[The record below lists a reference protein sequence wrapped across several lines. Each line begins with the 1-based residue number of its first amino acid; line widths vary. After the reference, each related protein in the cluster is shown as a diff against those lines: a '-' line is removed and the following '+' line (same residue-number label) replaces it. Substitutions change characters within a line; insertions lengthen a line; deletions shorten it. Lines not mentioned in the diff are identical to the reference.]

1 MIEDLSEDLPEDLIA
16 TLDILASA
24 AVDLR
29 DPWWIFGGAA
39 MALAGLDDLHVPDVD
54 VMASPRD
61 ARALIEALHGAV
73 TEDPGEGLFRSR
85 VFGQIL
91 TTPVPID
98 IMAEMDVRSG
108 GDWSP
113 VRFETR
119 MPVTVGDGLVF
130 TPSITEQIAVA
141 RLFGRP
147 KDLQR
152 AELLEKLIR

>member
-1 MIEDLSEDLPEDLIA
+1 MIELPETLTA
-16 TLDILASA
+16 TLERVAEA
-24 AVDLR
+24 AADLQ
-29 DPWWIFGGAA
+29 DPWWVFGGAA
-39 MALAGLDDLHVPDVD
+39 MALAGLEDHHVPDVD

-61 ARALIEALHGAV
+61 ARRLIAALDGVV
-73 TEDPGEGLFRSR
+73 TPDPGEGLFRSR

>member
-1 MIEDLSEDLPEDLIA
+1 MIELPDSLTA
-16 TLDILASA
+16 TLERVAEA
-24 AVDLR
+24 ATDLQ
-29 DPWWIFGGAA
+29 DPWWVFGGAA
-39 MALAGLDDLHVPDVD
+39 MALAGLEDHHVPDVD

-61 ARALIEALHGAV
+61 ARRLIAALDGVV
-73 TEDPGEGLFRSR
+73 TPDPGEGLFRSR

-119 MPVTVGDGLVF
+119 MPVAVGDGLVF
-130 TPSITEQIAVA
+130 TPSIAEQIAVA
-141 RLFGRP
+141 RQFGRP

>member
-1 MIEDLSEDLPEDLIA
+1 MIDLPESLTA
-16 TLDILASA
+16 TLELVADA
-24 AVDLR
+24 ATELQ
-29 DPWWIFGGAA
+29 DPWWVFGGAA
-39 MALAGLDDLHVPDVD
+39 MALAGLEDHHVPDVD

-61 ARALIEALHGAV
+61 ARRLIAALDGVV
-73 TEDPGEGLFRSR
+73 TPDPGEGLFRSR

-119 MPVTVGDGLVF
+119 MPVAVGDGDGAVF
-130 TPSITEQIAVA
+130 IPSIAEQIAVA
-141 RLFGRP
+141 RQFGRP

-152 AELLEKLIR
+152 AEMLEKLIR